1 MSAQISQDSNA
12 LSDAI
17 LPDGGFRKQAALR
30 ALAAAISATRRYL
43 AKPFISSVD
52 DFVAKAEIAEK
63 WVHAASYLGGVGE
76 CLSRANV
83 LALCGAGS
91 RKILTLIHHRS

>member
-1 MSAQISQDSNA
+1 MSAQIFQDSNA

-43 AKPFISSVD
+43 AKPFISSAD

-63 WVHAASYLGGVGE
+63 RFHAASYLGGVGE
-76 CLSRANV
+76 RS
-83 LALCGAGS
+83 LARQCFGPVRRWQQENFDVNS
-91 RKILTLIHHRS
+91 SS